1 MRFSIAAVLA
11 FATTGLCQ
19 VAGYNVI
26 TKPESGEVVPA
37 GSTYKI
43 VWQPSAD
50 EPGDITI
57 GLLGGSSPKTLAI
70 VDTIASKSR
79 PVRSMSHKSIVADH
93 SCTK

>member
-26 TKPESGEVVPA
+26 TKPESGETVPA
-37 GSTYKI
+37 GSKYKI
-43 VWQPSAD
+43 FWQPGAV
-50 EPGDITI
+50 EPGLITI
-57 GLLGGSSPKTLAI
+57 GLQGGSSPGTLAI

-79 PVRSMSHKSIVADH
+79 PAPRALPMSQSHRR
-93 SCTK
+93 